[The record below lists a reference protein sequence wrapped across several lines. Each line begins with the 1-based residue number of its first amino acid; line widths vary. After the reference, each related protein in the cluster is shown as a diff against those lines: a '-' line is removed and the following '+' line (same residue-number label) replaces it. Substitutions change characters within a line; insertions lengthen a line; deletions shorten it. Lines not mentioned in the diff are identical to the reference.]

1 MDNVIMVPGAPD
13 NDLSRRDT
21 TAEKV
26 RYLAQL
32 PLDARPGSRGW
43 VRQSLR
49 IRVAESSR
57 DRSLVAQIVRRRH
70 YLCRW
75 PVRPK
80 TLILSYVADL
90 SGVEPGPAGCAAMI
104 MIALVPGQYHALK
117 ALGVASYEA
126 PVLVRS
132 WRADDL
138 GPDLAPDFM
147 PEVLRRVV
155 RGERGRGPLRG
166 LRDEWTA
173 RKCREGGLR
182 APPRLLVTYAD
193 PAVGHDGALYRAAG
207 ARYCGPGAGGKLLY
221 SWALDEALVEP
232 LRQLE
237 AAAQERAAP
246 IG

>member
-1 MDNVIMVPGAPD
+1 MDRMILCPGS
-13 NDLSRRDT
+13 DLSRRDT
-21 TAEKV
+21 THVKAA
-26 RYLAQL
+26 YLAQL

-43 VRQSLR
+43 VHRALR
-49 IRVAESSR
+49 LRVAESGR
-57 DRSLVAQIVRRRH
+57 DRALAARIVRERH
-70 YLCRW
+70 YLAPAW
-75 PVRPK
+75 PVRPR

-90 SGVEPGPAGCAAMI
+90 AGVQPGPAGCAAMV
-104 MIALVPGQYHALK
+104 MIALVPGRYHALK
-117 ALGVASYEA
+117 ALDVAPYEA

-147 PEVLRRVV
+147 PEVLRRIVK
-155 RGERGRGPLRG
+155 GERSRGPLRG
-166 LRDEWTA
+166 MRDEWIA

-193 PAVGHDGALYRAAG
+193 PGVGHDGALYRAAG
-207 ARYCGPGAGGKLLY
+207 ARFCGPGAGGKLLY
-221 SWALDEALVEP
+221 GWALDPALAEP

-246 IG
+246 PA